1 MAVMQSNTPA
11 VKNNRKR
18 GLIVMVGGV
27 AVTVSAAMMSG
38 TGWLPKES
46 ATVAQP
52 VSTVVVDTGK
62 ICEDGKCTTQAAI
75 DAQLARLALT
85 EQAMN
90 DDGIQ
95 CKFVDEV
102 GRQDCIGRIA
112 SIKKRW
118 RQ

>member
-27 AVTVSAAMMSG
+27 AVAVSAAMMSG

-52 VSTVVVDTGK
+52 VPTVVVDTGK
-62 ICEDGKCTTQAAI
+62 ICEGGNCTTQAAI
-75 DAQLARLALT
+75 DAQLERLALP
-85 EQAMN
+85 EKIMHKGGN
-90 DDGIQ
+90 ECRWVDD
-95 CKFVDEV
+95 
-102 GRQDCIGRIA
+102 IGHEFCVVMLARYDGD
-112 SIKKRW
+112 
-118 RQ
+118 